1 MEAIDHVHD
10 ARRAQTLHATGLL
23 GEAWVP
29 LLDRV
34 TRTAVRLL
42 GVPAAAVALAERD
55 RQVVVSTAG
64 PDSPAPGDRLTP
76 SYALCRHV
84 VATGEPLAVADI
96 GADERWRRIWTSAEG
111 EPAAYAGVP
120 LRAGVHV
127 LGTLYAV
134 DSRPRPWSA
143 EQLDMLED
151 LAAMAEA
158 EIGLRLAR
166 TETQETAAWTQR
178 LLDCVPDAVI
188 SLDAAGV
195 VRGWSTGAQQ
205 LFGWSASE
213 IVGRP
218 IVGLVAPERAR
229 RDYEER
235 LLRLRESDAPA
246 LAGRGLKLE
255 VIDRAGRE
263 FEVEGVAQAT
273 TVHGQVIVHAFLH
286 EAGGDRRGGGEYDNG
301 RRFLQALLDSL
312 DVGVAACDPEGRL
325 TVVNQPLRAGREQKP
340 NLCVDD
346 LPQVYG
352 LLAADGR
359 TPLAPHEVPLTRALA
374 GESVDGQQLAAH
386 LPGGVRRFLANS
398 RPIDTFDGRRL
409 GAVMALHDITD
420 QHRTEILRSAQDAV
434 NRVLADAAT
443 AEEAAVGTAGAIAR
457 ALGWSCGEYWRVAE
471 DQSGITRI
479 GSWSDPDR
487 ELSAFADG
495 DRSDSETFERGQG
508 LPGRVWDTGR
518 HHWIRDLLD
527 DPDGFVREHEALRA
541 GLRTAVGLPVRS
553 GDRILGVLM
562 LFADTVQEPDDD
574 LVELLE
580 GISGHLGR
588 YKERRRAEELALAL
602 DASRRHF
609 NQIIAQ
615 INDNVWSI
623 EIFEDGRVRSLY
635 QSQNA
640 AGVFGRRLP
649 DDADIDDLMLKRV
662 HPDDMEAY
670 LAFNRKLHAG
680 EPAEIE
686 CRVVGLDEV
695 TRWIWIRTTPR
706 REGDRLLVDGIATD
720 VTERHH
726 IAEEREHLLAQQQQ
740 QVRRLRELDRMKDEL
755 MALVTHELRNPI
767 GAIRGYVELLTDDP
781 GLSAEQRMFTDVIDR
796 KSAHLQRLVDDLL
809 DLARMNAGGIGV
821 DLRPLSLTGLL
832 NEAIDDHRPAA
843 EAKQL
848 ALTTELE
855 PSLRLHADPVR
866 LRQMLDNLLS
876 NAIKYTPAGGKV
888 TVSAGLGGDCGD
900 AALTLTVADTGI
912 GIPAEQYDRLFTRFF
927 RASTAREAGIK
938 GTGLG
943 LAVTRAIVNAHG
955 GTISAAPREGGGT
968 VFTVCLPTV
977 PPPPA

>member
-1 MEAIDHVHD
+1 M
-10 ARRAQTLHATGLL
+10 QTLHATGLL
-23 GEAWVP
+23 DEARVP

-42 GVPAAAVALAERD
+42 GVPAAMVALAERD

-64 PDSPAPGDRLTP
+64 PGDPASDGRLTP
-76 SYALCRHV
+76 SYAMCRHV
-84 VATGEPLAVADI
+84 VATGEPLVVADI
-96 GADERWRRIWTSAEG
+96 GADERWRRVWTPSDG
-111 EPAAYAGVP
+111 GPVAYAGVP
-120 LRAGVHV
+120 LRSGVHV

-143 EQLDMLED
+143 EQLGMLED
-151 LAAMAEA
+151 LAEMAEA

-166 TETQETAAWTQR
+166 AETRETAAWTQR
-178 LLDCVPDAVI
+178 LLDCVPEAVV

-195 VRGWSTGAQQ
+195 VRGWSTGAQR
-205 LFGWSASE
+205 LFGWSTGES
-213 IVGRP
+213 VGRP
-218 IVGLVAPERAR
+218 IVELVVPERVR
-229 RDYEER
+229 CDYDER
-235 LLRLRESDAPA
+235 LRLLRESDAPT

-255 VIDRAGRE
+255 VVDRAGRE

-273 TVHGQVIVHAFLH
+273 TVHGQVVVHAFLH
-286 EAGGDRRGGGEYDNG
+286 EVGEYRRGGGEYDDG

-325 TVVNQPLRAGREQKP
+325 TVVNQPLRGGREQKP
-340 NLCVDD
+340 NLRVDD

-352 LLAADGR
+352 LLATDGR
-359 TPLAPHEVPLTRALA
+359 TPLAPEQVPLARALA
-374 GESVDGQQLAAH
+374 GESVDGQPLAAH
-386 LPGGVRRFLANS
+386 TSGGVRRFLANS

-471 DQSGITRI
+471 DQSGITHI
-479 GSWSDPDR
+479 GSWSDPERD
-487 ELSAFADG
+487 LSAFTG
-495 DRSDSETFERGQG
+495 PEHSGSETFERGQG

-518 HHWIRDLLD
+518 RHWIRDLLD
-527 DPDGFVREHEALRA
+527 DPDGFVREHEALQA
-541 GLRTAVGLPVRS
+541 GLRTVVGLPVRS
-553 GDRILGVLM
+553 GERILGVLI
-562 LFADTVQEPDDD
+562 LLTDAVREPDDG

-580 GISGHLGR
+580 GISAHLGR

-602 DASRRHF
+602 DASRRYF
-609 NQIIAQ
+609 NQVIAQ

-623 EIFEDGRVRSLY
+623 EVFEDGRVRSLY

-649 DDADIDDLMLKRV
+649 DDADVTDLMLKRV
-662 HPDDMEAY
+662 HPDDMAAY
-670 LAFNRKLHAG
+670 LAFDHTLHAG

-686 CRVVGLDEV
+686 CRVLGLDGV
-695 TRWIWIRTTPR
+695 TRWIWIRTMPR

-726 IAEEREHLLAQQQQ
+726 IAEERERLLAQQQQ
-740 QVRRLRELDRMKDEL
+740 QVNRLRELDRMKDEL

-767 GAIRGYVELLTDDP
+767 GAIRGYVELLGDDP
-781 GLSAEQRMFTDVIDR
+781 ALSAEQRMFTDVIDR

-832 NEAIDDHRPAA
+832 NEAVDDHRPAA

-848 ALTTELE
+848 TLTSDLA
-855 PSLRLHADPVR
+855 PPLRLHADPVR

-876 NAIKYTPAGGKV
+876 NAIKYTPQGGKI
-888 TVSAGLGGDCGD
+888 TVSAGLGERCGET
-900 AALTLTVADTGI
+900 AVTLTVADTGI

-943 LAVTRAIVNAHG
+943 LAVTRAIVKAHG